1 MSEAN
6 AARRLAQTTIFYKKK
21 VFQRLHF
28 KRITQYL
35 YIVILFIMQ
44 KTVLIQPILLKLL
57 VSLLL
62 ISSASSCKLFQG
74 GSGNNIRTDTI
85 IVRKT
90 DPVKVVKVDT
100 FRNCDTLPPR
110 DYVRLI
116 VCTERVGGTVTRCD
130 TTGRIELTAQRKADS
145 LRIVQAEQQRDSL
158 ALAELRKPQLKSS
171 YKVVIMLPFMV
182 GDRSAGNEAKATRAV
197 EFYEGAQMAF
207 DSLRRENVPLSI
219 SVFDTQDSDSV
230 LQTLLLREE
239 VRTADLII
247 GPMSN
252 SELRTVSDFAA
263 ANKIPMVSPLNP
275 RFSPE
280 IDHDYFLQ
288 MSPSYEQ
295 QSAQIFAYAERR
307 AARRPKNFVIIGTK
321 DDSLLMEQFQ
331 TAYGIYRNDP
341 TARAEMYMS
350 EDGRFDANKIKTKT
364 KSGALNILVAPTLRE
379 PFVFGLL
386 RSLSGDGGKPI
397 DPNNKKVQDS
407 YIVFGLSQWKYFE
420 TINFEYFENMR
431 MHMTSDA
438 FADLKNPP
446 TTRFKEAYYSEYGMP
461 PREFAYVGFDVMIYV
476 GRMLKKHG
484 TGFFAQLDREPYTGR
499 ACRFEIKPI
508 YRTYKT
514 LELNGDIQQKTVVKR
529 YENTFIHILKFEEF
543 KIIKAE

>member
-1 MSEAN
+1 
-6 AARRLAQTTIFYKKK
+6 
-21 VFQRLHF
+21 
-28 KRITQYL
+28 
-35 YIVILFIMQ
+35 MQ
-44 KTVLIQPILLKLL
+44 KTVLIQPIFLKLL

-62 ISSASSCKLFQG
+62 ISVASSCKLFQG
-74 GSGNNIRTDTI
+74 GGGKNIRTDTI
-85 IVRKT
+85 IVRNT
-90 DPVKVVKVDT
+90 DPVKVAKVDT
-100 FRNCDTLPPR
+100 FRNCDTLPQQN
-110 DYVRLI
+110 YVRLI
-116 VCTERVGGTVTRCD
+116 ICTERVGGLITRRD

-145 LRIVQAEQQRDSL
+145 LLIVQAERQRDSL
-158 ALAELRKPQLKSS
+158 ALIELRKPQLKSS

-182 GDRSAGNEAKATRAV
+182 GDRSGGNEAKATRAV

-230 LQTLLLREE
+230 IQMLLLREE

-280 IDHDYFLQ
+280 TDNDYFLQ
-288 MSPSYEQ
+288 INPSYEQ
-295 QSAQIFAYAERR
+295 QSAQIFAYADRTAGRR
-307 AARRPKNFVIIGTK
+307 SKNFIVVGTK
-321 DDSLLMEQFQ
+321 DDSLSMAQFQ
-331 TAYGIYRNDP
+331 TAYGIYRKD
-341 TARAEMYMS
+341 TAARAEMYMS
-350 EDGRFDANKIKTKT
+350 EDGRFDATKIRSKIQR
-364 KSGALNILVAPTLRE
+364 GALNILVAPSLRE

-386 RSLSGDGGKPI
+386 RSLSDDGGKTI

-420 TINFEYFENMR
+420 TINFEYFESMR
-431 MHMTSDA
+431 LHMTSDV

-446 TTRFKEAYYSEYGMP
+446 TVRFKEAYFSEYGMP
-461 PREFAYVGFDVMIYV
+461 PREFAYVGFDVMIYI

-499 ACRFEIKPI
+499 ACRFEVKPV

-514 LELNGDIQQKTVVKR
+514 QALNGDIQQKTVVKR

-543 KIIKAE
+543 TIKKAEE